1 MSKAH
6 VIDTLERTSILKIN
20 ELARMSMASM
30 GADKP
35 HANAK
40 GGIMN
45 RGTRSRKNHQ
55 RTNITR
61 NPEKSAKFNRLVF
74 SRQFFITEKREIMTH
89 TVIIVAKAA
98 PTPEPGL

>member
-6 VIDTLERTSILKIN
+6 VTDMLERTSILKIN
-20 ELARMSMASM
+20 ELERISMASM

-55 RTNITR
+55 KTNITT
-61 NPEKSAKFNRLVF
+61 NPEKRVTFKRLVF
-74 SRQFFITEKREIMTH
+74 SRQFLITEKREKMTQ

-98 PTPEPGL
+98 PTPDPGL